1 MGLSNQRYWGKNITK
16 NPSCQFLN
24 FTSPTL
30 VAMDPWAMKQPP
42 AKNPTNIPVA
52 WWWCSWFL
60 IVTSDTAQTAEEA
73 VTLKVL
79 AGFFFW
85 QLHIWQIEIWI
96 FKVMEGAGRQY
107 YIFRFQFTQ
116 LQDICIVSVYIPGTL
131 FWPFCLKVNPSKT
144 RPKIQSKQPGHLGSR
159 YLIYSEP
166 PEVFL
171 VGNTN
176 GEVTYPTAERNA
188 TGSCER
194 KCVCISV
201 STTPGI
207 IEPAKKGQNHASWW
221 FQPIWN
227 ILVKLDHLPR

>member
-116 LQDICIVSVYIPGTL
+116 LQDICIVSVYIPGTQMTFL
-131 FWPFCLKVNPSKT
+131 FECQPFKNKAEIPIKTAGSVGFQVPNIFPGSWGFFRRFFQRGSDPRPLKQKWPPAPVNVN
-144 RPKIQSKQPGHLGSR
+144 
-159 YLIYSEP
+159 
-166 PEVFL
+166 VFAFPCPL
-171 VGNTN
+171 RQASSNL
-176 GEVTYPTAERNA
+176 R
-188 TGSCER
+188 
-194 KCVCISV
+194 
-201 STTPGI
+201 
-207 IEPAKKGQNHASWW
+207 KKGQNNASWW

-227 ILVKLDHLPR
+227 KLVKLDHLPR